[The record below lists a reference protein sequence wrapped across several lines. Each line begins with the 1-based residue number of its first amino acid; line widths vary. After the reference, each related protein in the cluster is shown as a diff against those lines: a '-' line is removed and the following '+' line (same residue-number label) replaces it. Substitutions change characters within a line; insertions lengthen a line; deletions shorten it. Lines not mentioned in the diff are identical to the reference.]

1 MYAMC
6 CAELG
11 IGIYIVIIYMGF
23 NDQFTNVMFVLRA
36 DECKIAGMLR
46 MCFGPLNKIDNGQ

>member
-1 MYAMC
+1 VKKVARRCHFIDVKAAEFEKEKWIVCSVANRFIMYAMC

-23 NDQFTNVMFVLRA
+23 ND
-36 DECKIAGMLR
+36 
-46 MCFGPLNKIDNGQ
+46 